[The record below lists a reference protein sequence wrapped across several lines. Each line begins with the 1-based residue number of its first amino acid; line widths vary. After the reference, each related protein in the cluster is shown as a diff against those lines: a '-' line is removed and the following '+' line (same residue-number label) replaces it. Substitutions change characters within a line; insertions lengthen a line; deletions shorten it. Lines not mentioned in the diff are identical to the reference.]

1 MTPLHLVSRLKLWR
15 CARVG
20 ARVEV
25 LGNVYVVGGGQ
36 IEIGDDVLI
45 DGRLVPVELHAEPG
59 GVLIIGHGCRLDNG
73 VSIEAQTRVELG
85 PGCRLRAFAKLMDN
99 NFHPVLGS
107 RHVRPASRPV
117 KLEAAVEVGERAIVL
132 PGAWLEA
139 KVKLGPGVVIARHVK
154 TGRTVTVPPP
164 QVARV
169 EVTAQPAQAPL
180 AEPVETETTET
191 ISRPKVR
198 FVDTVRNGRVVQP
211 PAEAS

>member
-15 CARVG
+15 CAKVG

-25 LGNVYVVGGGQ
+25 LGNVYVVGGGL
-36 IEIGDDVLI
+36 IEIGDDVII
-45 DGRLVPVELHAEPG
+45 DGRQVPVELHAEPG
-59 GVLIIGHGCRLDNG
+59 GVLIISHGCKLDNG
-73 VSIEAQTRVELG
+73 VSIEAQVRVEIG
-85 PGCRLRAFAKLMDN
+85 PGCRLRSFSKVMDN

-117 KLEAAVEVGERAIVL
+117 KLDAAVEVGERAIVL

-139 KVKLGPGVVIARHVK
+139 NVKLGPGVVIARHVK
-154 TGRTVTVPPP
+154 AGRTVTVPPP
-164 QVARV
+164 STRPEAVR
-169 EVTAQPAQAPL
+169 QPAEANPPPT
-180 AEPVETETTET
+180 EPIETDTET

-198 FVDTVRNGRVVQP
+198 FLDTVRNGRVVQP